1 MISAMEQKP
10 IGGYFELELPAYKE
24 FHMDAIALNSGRFC
38 LEYILRCRKYSKVFV
53 PYFTCDSAVEPIA
66 KLGIPYEFYHIDED
80 YHIVDDI
87 CLSENEALL
96 YTNYWGLCSEY
107 CLELS
112 GIYGKQLILDYTQA
126 FFAKPIEGVDTFYSC
141 RKFFGVPDGGYL
153 YTDAEAAF
161 AMEQDISYLRMDSLV
176 KRIDLSPEE
185 GYDDFR
191 RCSEEFHRVPV
202 RHMSKFTRRMMGSID
217 YDAVAQARRN
227 NYKVLLQALGGMSLP
242 DGAVPMIFPYVAE
255 NGGEL
260 RKRLIQ
266 HKIFVAK
273 YWPNVDDW
281 AGESAVETWMANNV
295 LPLPIDQRYG
305 EVDMQRIVKIVKNG

>member
-1 MISAMEQKP
+1 
-10 IGGYFELELPAYKE
+10 
-24 FHMDAIALNSGRFC
+24 
-38 LEYILRCRKYSKVFV
+38 
-53 PYFTCDSAVEPIA
+53 
-66 KLGIPYEFYHIDED
+66 
-80 YHIVDDI
+80 
-87 CLSENEALL
+87 
-96 YTNYWGLCSEY
+96 
-107 CLELS
+107 
-112 GIYGKQLILDYTQA
+112 
-126 FFAKPIEGVDTFYSC
+126 
-141 RKFFGVPDGGYL
+141 
-153 YTDAEAAF
+153 
-161 AMEQDISYLRMDSLV
+161 MEQDTSYLRMDSLV

-191 RCSEEFHRVPV
+191 RCSEEFHSLPV

-217 YDAVAQARRN
+217 YDAVAKARRE

-281 AGESAVETWMANNV
+281 ADESAVETWMANNV
-295 LPLPIDQRYG
+295 LPLPIDHRYG
-305 EVDMQRIVKIVKNG
+305 EVDMQRIIKLVKNG